1 MYGAVFFFNIY
12 IFHYLSQKK
21 KRARL
26 DGKLDFFFWGGGEG
40 EGFAFAVLNRLG
52 KLLG

>member
-26 DGKLDFFFWGGGEG
+26 DGKLCFFFFWVGGGVG
-40 EGFAFAVLNRLG
+40 GRVKVLP
-52 KLLG
+52 LLF